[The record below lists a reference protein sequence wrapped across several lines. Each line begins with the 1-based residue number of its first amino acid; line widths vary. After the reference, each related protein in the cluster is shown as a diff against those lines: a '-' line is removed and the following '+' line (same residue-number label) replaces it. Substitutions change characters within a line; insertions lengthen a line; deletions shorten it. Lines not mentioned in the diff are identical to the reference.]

1 VKVEN
6 TLTKMMHQSLMRSK
20 MVLRIDWSLDIF
32 IDRVLRDEIE
42 RKQVAARI
50 KTRESLDKLL
60 SLEHTVGFVGLDPNT
75 VPSFISLSI
84 SGLESYASLFQTTP
98 FEIYQSPFT
107 YTFTSK
113 ISELIEKKVSS
124 LPPVLPLNNC
134 LNKEIAHRP
143 RFRRTLDFYA
153 KVTGAMAE
161 VLKM

>member
-1 VKVEN
+1 
-6 TLTKMMHQSLMRSK
+6 
-20 MVLRIDWSLDIF
+20 LDIF
-32 IDRVLRDEIE
+32 IDRVLRDQIE
-42 RKQVAARI
+42 KKQVSARI
-50 KTRESLDKLL
+50 KTRESLDKLM
-60 SLEHTVGFVGLDPNT
+60 SLKHVIGFEGLDPKT

-84 SGLESYASLFQTTP
+84 SGLEAYMDLFKTEP

-113 ISELIEKKVSS
+113 IGELIEKKVNS

-143 RFRRTLDFYA
+143 RFRRTLDFYS